1 MLNLHDAALFEAGE
15 VIVAGAEEEASL
27 VLDVKAVVDV
37 PAGFRVRDGVDDA
50 SVELETAS

>member
-1 MLNLHDAALFEAGE
+1 MHDAALFEAGE